1 MKEVEVKFERENLI
15 GIVPIGTYLFDAA
28 KRIGVK
34 IENCRQEDNFDD
46 YVFTVTKGKEILSE
60 TTKAEMEHLSQE
72 RRNKGERLARQAKI
86 EKLGEISVMTAEPK
100 AKPTPTEFETFV
112 KDFEKLPL
120 NEKVSK
126 LLELEQIT
134 LGDTFNYILNL
145 PYTIGEFVRDQM
157 AEFGYKKEEE
167 EKKAKQPN
175 EHNTEKVA
183 EENVEETK
191 KKTVRKK
198 PTVASEKKTATSEKK
213 PTTTR
218 KRVVKKTKTSEA

>member
-34 IENCRQEDNFDD
+34 IENCRQADNFDD

-60 TTKAEMEHLSQE
+60 TTKA
-72 RRNKGERLARQAKI
+72 
-86 EKLGEISVMTAEPK
+86 EISVMTAEPK

-120 NEKVSK
+120 NEKVGK

-134 LGDTFNYILNL
+134 LGDTVNYILNL

-167 EKKAKQPN
+167 EKKVKQPN

-183 EENVEETK
+183 EEKTTETK
-191 KKTVRKK
+191 TK
-198 PTVASEKKTATSEKK
+198 PVS
-213 PTTTR
+213 R
-218 KRVVKKTKTSEA
+218 KRRLQPEKE